1 MTQHTGYHRD
11 MLILS
16 VQGLGALYVFC
27 SLLICIIVVCGCKLA
42 KVGLR
47 TLGKKLPPEAPPKE
61 EKTPEAV
68 YYLVERK
75 KKRVKTEY
83 SDPKRIQFK

>member
-1 MTQHTGYHRD
+1 
-11 MLILS
+11 MLILA
-16 VQGLGALYVFC
+16 VQWLGALYAFC
-27 SLLICIIVVCGCKLA
+27 TFLICIIVVCGCKLA
-42 KVGLR
+42 RVGYR
-47 TLGKKLPPEAPPKE
+47 TLGKKQPPEAPPKE
-61 EKTPEAV
+61 EKPPEPV

>member
-1 MTQHTGYHRD
+1 M
-11 MLILS
+11 MLLS
-16 VQGLGALYVFC
+16 VQWLGALYTFFA
-27 SLLICIIVVCGCKLA
+27 LLICIVVICGCKLA
-42 KVGLR
+42 RIGFR
-47 TLGKKLPPEAPPKE
+47 TIGKKLPPETPPKE
-61 EKTPEAV
+61 DKPPEPV